1 MKTLTLG
8 KIMDLIDQRKAEVI
22 KLQKRRSFYEK
33 RLKQVNSK
41 IEKISGGA
49 IVRSRRKRRVRN
61 EQSLNVVV
69 AQLFSKKKRGYTLV
83 DLTNKVIDTG
93 HKSHSKNF
101 KNVVYQCLYHMHG
114 IHYDANTGTY
124 SLQ

>member
-1 MKTLTLG
+1 MKTMTIST
-8 KIMDLIDQRKAEVI
+8 IMDLIDHRKAEVI

-33 RLKQVNSK
+33 RLKQVISR
-41 IEKISGGA
+41 IEKISGGVV
-49 IVRSRRKRRVRN
+49 VRSRRKKRVKN
-61 EQSLNVVV
+61 EQALHVVV
-69 AQLFSKKKRGYTLV
+69 SHLLSKKKRGYTLA

-101 KNVVYQCLYHMHG
+101 RNVVYQCLYHMQG
-114 IHYDANTGTY
+114 MQYDPNTGLY